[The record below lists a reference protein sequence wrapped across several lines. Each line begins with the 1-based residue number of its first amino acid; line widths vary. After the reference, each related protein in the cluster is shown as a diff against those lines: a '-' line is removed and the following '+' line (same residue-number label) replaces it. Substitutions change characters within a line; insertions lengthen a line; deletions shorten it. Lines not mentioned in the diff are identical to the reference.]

1 MRIIMRTGLA
11 GHGFAYRSGQEVDLD
26 EAAARRLISRG
37 LAVPARETSVEVTTA
52 PEPERTAAR
61 SAGSRRRRGTRG

>member
-26 EAAARRLISRG
+26 EATARRLIARG
-37 LAVPARETSVEVTTA
+37 LAVPARETSFEIATA
-52 PEPERTAAR
+52 PEPERTAAG
-61 SAGSRRRRGTRG
+61 SAGSRRHRRAKR